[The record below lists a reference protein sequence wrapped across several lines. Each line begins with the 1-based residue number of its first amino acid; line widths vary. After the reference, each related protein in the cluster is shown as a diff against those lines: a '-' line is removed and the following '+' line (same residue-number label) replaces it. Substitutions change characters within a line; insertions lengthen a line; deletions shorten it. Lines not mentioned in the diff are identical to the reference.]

1 MEAARAGGTSQR
13 AHGRLRREGTL
24 AGGCR
29 TDRGEPAGR
38 ADAGMADGALVATDR
53 PASVIGKVAI
63 CLTQV
68 DTIGCGRGHR
78 SPAPGLGAGGLY
90 RSITRRP
97 TARTRK
103 TPPRT
108 CAPGRRLPARTAGA
122 APGHGCRARAA
133 SNHKILGLPE

>member
-1 MEAARAGGTSQR
+1 MLE
-13 AHGRLRREGTL
+13 RLIVTRRLSSGIYRSPLPKE
-24 AGGCR
+24 
-29 TDRGEPAGR
+29 
-38 ADAGMADGALVATDR
+38 
-53 PASVIGKVAI
+53 VAI
-63 CLTQV
+63 YLTQV

-103 TPPRT
+103 TLPRT
-108 CAPGRRLPARTAGA
+108 YAPGRRLPARTAGA